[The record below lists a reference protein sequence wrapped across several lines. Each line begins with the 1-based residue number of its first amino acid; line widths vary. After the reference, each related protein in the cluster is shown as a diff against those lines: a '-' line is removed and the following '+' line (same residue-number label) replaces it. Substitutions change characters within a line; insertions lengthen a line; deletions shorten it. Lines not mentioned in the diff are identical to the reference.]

1 MSSNCQPA
9 FIDLLRSD
17 AMLRSMDWNTATSWS
32 ATIAQRLSRFDLLER
47 RLCVLI
53 NRSSRS
59 RHVVLFFA
67 AVSRLG
73 DGAIWYAL
81 MAVLALTQGRNGIAA
96 AAVMGA
102 AGLTGVVLY
111 KFLKS
116 RLVRERPFIVNPDIL
131 AGTPPLDRYS
141 FPSGHTLHAVM
152 FSMIAIA
159 WFPLLAAVLVP
170 FTVLVAL
177 SRVVLGL
184 HYPTDVLVGALIG
197 WGLAEIA
204 LLSVPPVYS

>member
-1 MSSNCQPA
+1 
-9 FIDLLRSD
+9 
-17 AMLRSMDWNTATSWS
+17 MLRSMEWNTATSWS
-32 ATIAQRLSRFDLLER
+32 TTIAQRLSRFDLLER

-81 MAVLALTQGRNGIAA
+81 MAVLALTQGRNGIIA
-96 AAVMGA
+96 AAVMGVA
-102 AGLTGVVLY
+102 ALAGVALY

-152 FSMIAIA
+152 FSIIAIA

-204 LLSVPPVYS
+204 LLSVPPIYT